1 MTSARHRQVV
11 QHSTRRRFV
20 RLALP
25 AAAATLLTG
34 TVVGLAVGAG
44 AGADTSQAG
53 ASVGAAADPMTVDL
67 DAATGAAR
75 TGTGPAVGGS
85 TGTST
90 GTSTGPTTGPMN
102 GTASGDRSPYLA
114 GRVSSFSRSAKRV
127 TLHKKPEVR
136 DREYMTSDLNLWDA
150 PREKGKPLDVLD
162 AGDTVGVTGLVKRGF
177 AQILLDGQVRWVNDD
192 YLSEKKPVAPEPA
205 ATGTS
210 GAGAGSVSFAPC
222 ADGTAT
228 ESGLTSSAVRMF
240 RAVCNAFPALSSF
253 GGYDAH
259 GEHSSGRAVDFMTSD
274 PALGQAVADWA
285 RAHASELD
293 LYDVLWS
300 QHIWTPVRSAEGWRS
315 MPDRGS
321 STANHYDHVHISVN

>member
-1 MTSARHRQVV
+1 
-11 QHSTRRRFV
+11 
-20 RLALP
+20 
-25 AAAATLLTG
+25 
-34 TVVGLAVGAG
+34 
-44 AGADTSQAG
+44 
-53 ASVGAAADPMTVDL
+53 MTVDL
-67 DAATGAAR
+67 DRATGAAR
-75 TGTGPAVGGS
+75 PGTGPAVGASPDSS

-90 GTSTGPTTGPMN
+90 
-102 GTASGDRSPYLA
+102 GDRSPYLA
-114 GRVSSFSRSAKRV
+114 DRVSSFSRSAKRV
-127 TLHKKPEVR
+127 TLHKKPEVQ

-177 AQILLDGQVRWVNDD
+177 AQILLDGQVRWVNDT
-192 YLSEKKPVAPEPA
+192 YLSEKKPVPPA
-205 ATGTS
+205 ADGTATAGTS
-210 GAGAGSVSFAPC
+210 GASTGAVSFAPC

-253 GGYDAH
+253 GGYDGH

-300 QHIWTPVRSAEGWRS
+300 QHIWTPVRSSEGWRS